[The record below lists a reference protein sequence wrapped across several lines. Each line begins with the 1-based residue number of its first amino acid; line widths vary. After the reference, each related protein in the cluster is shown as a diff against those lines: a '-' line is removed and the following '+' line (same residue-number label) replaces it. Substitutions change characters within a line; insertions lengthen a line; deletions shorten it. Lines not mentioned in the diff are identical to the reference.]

1 MNNNKEIKAVKTIDP
16 MLIIIGI
23 VCVAA
28 LCTWIL
34 PGGAFE
40 RAVDPASGAELVVP
54 GTYTVAEKNPIG
66 FMDFLMSFT
75 KGMQASGGVI
85 FFLLIVGGMF
95 EVIQS
100 TGAIDAGIANL
111 VKALGN
117 RQLLLVL
124 ICIPVFSTISTT
136 AACSEEY
143 LAFLPLMY
151 AACIACGFDSITGV
165 ALLWCSSAI
174 GYGASVSNPFTTGI
188 AHGIAGL
195 PVFSGLGLRV
205 ALLVA
210 FNVVT
215 VAYVLRYAAKI
226 KKDPTKSSMYE
237 IDKANAESI
246 DLSNVP
252 KLTIRQILVL
262 LVFMGGFVM
271 IAVLVI
277 TKGYYM
283 DELSALFIIMGLLA
297 AVIGGI
303 KPNEFAQAFVKG
315 AEGMMYAGLMIGLC
329 RAATTIMSEAN
340 VFDTIINAAGNL
352 LDGLNKN
359 VAACGM
365 FIFQDLFN
373 FLVPSGSGQAS
384 ITMPFMA
391 PLADILGLT
400 RQTATL
406 AYHMGDGLT
415 NCVTPTSGS
424 LMAALAM
431 AKVPWGKWFRFIAPL
446 WAVWVV
452 IACVFMVI
460 AVSIGYGPF

>member
-1 MNNNKEIKAVKTIDP
+1 MSNKEIKTVKTIDP

-23 VCVAA
+23 VCIAA

-34 PGGAFE
+34 PAGAFE
-40 RAVDPASGAELVVP
+40 RAVDPATGAELVVP

-124 ICIPVFSTISTT
+124 IGIPVFSTISTT

-151 AACIACGFDSITGV
+151 AACIACGFDSITAV
-165 ALLWCSSAI
+165 SLLWCSSAI
-174 GYGASVSNPFTTGI
+174 GYAAGVANAFTTGV

-205 ALLVA
+205 VLLVA
-210 FNVVT
+210 LNIVT
-215 VAYVLRYAAKI
+215 IAYVFRHAAKV

-237 IDKANAESI
+237 IDKANAEPI
-246 DLSNVP
+246 DLENVP

-262 LVFMGGFVM
+262 LEFMLGFIM

-297 AVIGGI
+297 AFIGGI
-303 KPNEFAQAFVKG
+303 KPNAFAQSFVKG
-315 AEGMMYAGLMIGLC
+315 AKGMLYAGLMVGLC
-329 RAATTIMSEAN
+329 RSATNIMSDAN
-340 VFDTIINAAGNL
+340 VFDTIINMAGNL
-352 LDGLNKN
+352 LNGLNKN

-365 FIFQDLFN
+365 YVFHNLFD

-391 PLADILGLT
+391 PLADLLGLT

-406 AYHMGDGLT
+406 AFHMGDGFT
-415 NCVTPTSGS
+415 NCITPTSGS
-424 LMAALAM
+424 FMAALAM
-431 AKVPWGKWFRFIAPL
+431 AKIPWGKWFRYIAPL
-446 WAVWVV
+446 WAMWAV
-452 IACVFMVI
+452 IACVFMVV
-460 AVSIGYGPF
+460 AVNIGYGPF

>member
-1 MNNNKEIKAVKTIDP
+1 MSNKEIKTVKTIDP
-16 MLIIIGI
+16 MIIIIGI
-23 VCVAA
+23 VIIAA
-28 LCTWIL
+28 ACTWLL
-34 PGGAFE
+34 PAGSFE
-40 RAVDPASGAELVVP
+40 RAVDPTTGAELVVP

-124 ICIPVFSTISTT
+124 IGIPIFSTISTT

-151 AACIACGFDSITGV
+151 AACIACGLDSITAV
-165 ALLWCSSAI
+165 SLLWCSSAI
-174 GYGASVSNPFTTGI
+174 GYAAGVANPFTTGV

-205 ALLVA
+205 ALLVVL
-210 FNVVT
+210 NIVT
-215 VAYVLRYAAKI
+215 IAYVMRHAAKV
-226 KKDPTKSSMYE
+226 KKDPTKSPMYE
-237 IDKANAESI
+237 IDKANEEPI
-246 DLSNVP
+246 DLTNVP
-252 KLTIRQILVL
+252 KLTLRQILVL

-283 DELSALFIIMGLLA
+283 DELSALFIIMGLLSA
-297 AVIGGI
+297 AIGGI
-303 KPNEFAQAFVKG
+303 KPNEFAQSFVKG
-315 AEGMMYAGLMIGLC
+315 AKGMVYAGLMVGLC
-329 RAATTIMSEAN
+329 RSATNIMSDAN
-340 VFDTIINAAGNL
+340 VFDTIINMAGNL
-352 LDGLNKN
+352 LDGLNTN

-365 FIFQDLFN
+365 YIFHNLFDV
-373 FLVPSGSGQAS
+373 LVPSGSGQAS

-391 PLADILGLT
+391 PLADLLGMT

-406 AYHMGDGLT
+406 AFHMGDGFT
-415 NCVTPTSGS
+415 NCITPTSGS
-424 LMAALAM
+424 FMAALAM
-431 AKVPWGKWFRFIAPL
+431 AKIPWGKWFRYIAPL
-446 WAVWVV
+446 WAVWAV
-452 IACVFMVI
+452 IACVFMVV
-460 AVSIGYGPF
+460 AVNIGYGPF